1 MYKQHKKMMY
11 QAYIL
16 ISMQMNNWFNYR
28 NYLDTDGQ
36 AAIQRKGEQIAMY
49 IWSCRHLTGRKH
61 LIESFISKQILNKHF
76 HLYWVTLAKN

>member
-49 IWSCRHLTGRKH
+49 IWSCRHLTGSI
-61 LIESFISKQILNKHF
+61 LSNLSFLNKF
-76 HLYWVTLAKN
+76 

>member
-1 MYKQHKKMMY
+1 MYKQHKKMIY

-49 IWSCRHLTGRKH
+49 ICHADIWLE
-61 LIESFISKQILNKHF
+61 ESILSKLSFLNKF
-76 HLYWVTLAKN
+76 